1 MEIMWFVVMLKILEL
16 DALDLG
22 GQVWPLY
29 QRSDEL
35 FCASGLSV
43 FMILD
48 LLEETISIC
57 VLAQFIRSAERPMQ
71 DWPGDSI
78 EDPGAKT

>member
-1 MEIMWFVVMLKILEL
+1 MEIMWLVVILKILEL
-16 DALDLG
+16 DALDLS

-48 LLEETISIC
+48 LLEETISNSFD
-57 VLAQFIRSAERPMQ
+57 LRNIRC
-71 DWPGDSI
+71 
-78 EDPGAKT
+78 KTGWVTV